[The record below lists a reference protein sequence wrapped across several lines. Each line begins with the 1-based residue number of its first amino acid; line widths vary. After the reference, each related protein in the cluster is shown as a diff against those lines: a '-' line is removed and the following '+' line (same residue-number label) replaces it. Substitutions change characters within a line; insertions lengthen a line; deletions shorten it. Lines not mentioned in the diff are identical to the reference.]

1 MPRLMFLGRVA
12 VVDSVRGTHGGS
24 AHAAELAHRAIVVSA
39 HATHARSGVS
49 TQTIRRKCVGG
60 QCVCHIDRSLFGV
73 VFRRQPLNGFE
84 RRRDGFW
91 IGPRATQFRLQ
102 LAVDFPHLSAALRSA
117 RRLRLLRKTGM
128 SGKLLVFV
136 HGSESVP
143 VGDILAA
150 RPTGWKTR
158 FCLRS
163 RSARR
168 CR

>member
-1 MPRLMFLGRVA
+1 MPRLMLLGRVA
-12 VVDSVRGTHGGS
+12 GVSSVRGPHGGS
-24 AHAAELAHRAIVVSA
+24 AHAAELAYVAIVVSA
-39 HATHARSGVS
+39 HATDAR
-49 TQTIRRKCVGG
+49 TQSVGWKCVGG
-60 QCVCHIDRSLFGV
+60 QGACHIDGSLFGV
-73 VFRRQPLNGFE
+73 VLRRQPLNGFE
-84 RRRDGFW
+84 SCRDGFW
-91 IGPRATQFRLQ
+91 IGPRAAQFRLQ
-102 LAVDFPHLSAALRSA
+102 LAVDFPHLCAALRSA